1 MTGIL
6 YNSVCLFYI
15 MREICKAH
23 FPQFTDSIQ
32 GRKSRFVHSYLR
44 AIGFQNN
51 MKKSDIE
58 KLTDEIISC
67 PDRIEV
73 SEDSMGNEF
82 VEMTKEIAP
91 EVGIHVCGEYAEDGT
106 FRTEYYYP
114 YVEGDGITTQ
124 EQIEIEKHSEKES
137 YAGVCDEMKLGVTL
151 IFYLQN
157 VAEYLS
163 EHHRNPKMRPMS
175 ATLSA
180 LSLNGKIIMPIS
192 KNEKQIQNTK
202 KNSQDRNYLIAAAR
216 EGDEDAIENLTLEDI
231 DTYSMLSRRIANEDI
246 LSIVDSYFMPY
257 GIESDQYS
265 ILGEIVDYRME
276 NNKMTNDRICILMVD
291 CNDLIYNVCI
301 NEKDLLGEPAIG
313 RRFKGVIWMQGKV
326 NY

>member
-1 MTGIL
+1 M
-6 YNSVCLFYI
+6 
-15 MREICKAH
+15 
-23 FPQFTDSIQ
+23 
-32 GRKSRFVHSYLR
+32 HSYLR

-58 KLTDEIISC
+58 KLTDKIVSS

-91 EVGIHVCGEYAEDGT
+91 GAGIRVCGEYAVDGT

-163 EHHRNPKMRPMS
+163 EHHRNPKMHPMS

-192 KNEKQIQNTK
+192 KNEKQIKNTK

-276 NNKMTNDRICILMVD
+276 NNKMTGDKICLLTLD
-291 CNDLIYNVCI
+291 CNDLIYDVCI

>member
-1 MTGIL
+1 
-6 YNSVCLFYI
+6 
-15 MREICKAH
+15 
-23 FPQFTDSIQ
+23 
-32 GRKSRFVHSYLR
+32 
-44 AIGFQNN
+44 
-51 MKKSDIE
+51 
-58 KLTDEIISC
+58 
-67 PDRIEV
+67 
-73 SEDSMGNEF
+73 MGNEF

-91 EVGIHVCGEYAEDGT
+91 EVGIRVCGEYAEDGT